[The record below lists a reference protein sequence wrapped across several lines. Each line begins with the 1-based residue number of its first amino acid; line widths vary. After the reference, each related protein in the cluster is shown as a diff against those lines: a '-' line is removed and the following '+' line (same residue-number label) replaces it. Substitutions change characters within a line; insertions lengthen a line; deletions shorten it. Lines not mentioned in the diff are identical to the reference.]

1 MRILAV
7 TIVALGVLFAA
18 GPSVAQQ
25 PDDLPYTEYT
35 LPDDLVE
42 GQLLQPMGDLELR
55 RRLVTHTS
63 LIVIRSTWVPELL
76 KSTESM

>member
-7 TIVALGVLFAA
+7 TIGVLFAA